1 MESLERFT
9 QNQLIIEE
17 YVSQWLAAIPSD
29 FGRLVDVATLRDVT
43 SGHYHHPAL
52 KRSIPNRPSIRL
64 CCTVTRSSSRKL
76 LVRRGISRSGIYAR
90 ISPEWMLRL
99 QKLPRAGSKSNIFV
113 ASCLW
118 VLRRICAICFYR
130 TLELSSSV
138 SSANRLRWQPQPR
151 TARLRI
157 FAIRLSDSR

>member
-52 KRSIPNRPSIRL
+52 EEVYSESAVHQALLYCHEELFEKVVGTPLDLQEWDLRTHFARMDAPVAEIASRWLEVEHFRCFVPMGIAPHLRDLFLSNTRAILIRL
-64 CCTVTRSSSRKL
+64 IREQ
-76 LVRRGISRSGIYAR
+76 A
-90 ISPEWMLRL
+90 
-99 QKLPRAGSKSNIFV
+99 
-113 ASCLW
+113 
-118 VLRRICAICFYR
+118 VLA
-130 TLELSSSV
+130 
-138 SSANRLRWQPQPR
+138 A
-151 TARLRI
+151 TA
-157 FAIRLSDSR
+157 